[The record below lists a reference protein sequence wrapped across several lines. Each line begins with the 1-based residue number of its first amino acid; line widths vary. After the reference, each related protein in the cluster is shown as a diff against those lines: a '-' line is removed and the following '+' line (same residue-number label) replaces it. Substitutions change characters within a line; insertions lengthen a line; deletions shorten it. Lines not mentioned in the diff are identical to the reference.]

1 MVTIINSVLKNG
13 EDVGLI
19 SVRWR
24 DEDGNRQEDV
34 FRHNPYVYLDPA
46 NVNQLQST
54 KEVSRDTSCFIPAFR
69 ESICSPSERVAS

>member
-34 FRHNPYVYLDPA
+34 PS
-46 NVNQLQST
+46 QS
-54 KEVSRDTSCFIPAFR
+54 VCLP
-69 ESICSPSERVAS
+69 